1 MKTYKFAV
9 RFLQMFADMN
19 TQTTLLNSPGNDLS
33 PGMRTFYDDELL
45 DIVGPKLVHDQ
56 DAVKKPI
63 PANRGKKIQFR
74 GFSPLPK
81 VVTTLVE
88 GVTPDGGKLNM
99 YTIEAEISQY
109 GYYITVSDLLDLTHV
124 DNVIAEGLKGLG
136 DQAGVSL
143 DTVSRNVLVSG
154 TSVFYAPKLA
164 AGPGSAET
172 EVTSRKDLDTT
183 CVATV
188 DLVEQIVTEFE
199 AGNVPKF
206 DDGFYHAIIHPF
218 MKYDLMHD
226 PRWRDPHKYVD
237 TSNLYNGELGEVG
250 GVRFMASSE
259 AKIFRGDD
267 LAPDSRTLKVN
278 HGGGYSGA
286 ITGLAFDGGTVEDDA
301 LIGRKILINGV
312 SATITD
318 NTSTTLTF
326 ASTNFGSI
334 ADDAYIYPGE
344 GGKEGIS
351 VMGSIFYGKDAYAT
365 TEVEGG
371 GLETIVHQLGSGG
384 TEDPLSQRATIG
396 WKATKVTEILHPDYI
411 IRLESVATRKPNA
424 AGN

>member
-1 MKTYKFAV
+1 MKTYSIH
-9 RFLQMFADMN
+9 FLQMFADMN

-267 LAPDSRTLKVN
+267 LASDSRTLTVN
-278 HGGGYSGA
+278 HDGGYSGA

-318 NTSTTLTF
+318 NTSSTLTF

-334 ADDAYIYPGE
+334 ANDAYIYPGE

-424 AGN
+424 AAN

>member
-1 MKTYKFAV
+1 MKPIKK
-9 RFLQMFADMN
+9 FLQMFAV
-19 TQTTLLNSPGNDLS
+19 QTTEMNSPGNDLS
-33 PGMRTFYDDELL
+33 PGMRTFYDEELL

-63 PANRGKKIQFR
+63 PKNGGKKIQFR

-81 VVTTLVE
+81 AITALVE
-88 GVTPDGGKLNM
+88 GVTPDGGKLDM
-99 YTIEAEISQY
+99 YTIEAEIAQY
-109 GYYITVSDLLDLTHV
+109 GYYITVSDLLTLTHV
-124 DNVIAEGLKGLG
+124 DPIIAEGLKGLG

-154 TSVFYAPKLA
+154 TSVYYAPKLA
-164 AGPGSAET
+164 NGPGSAET
-172 EVTSRKDLDTT
+172 EVTSRKDLDGT
-183 CVATV
+183 CVITV

-218 MKYDLMHD
+218 SKYDLMHD
-226 PRWRDPHKYVD
+226 PRWRDPHQYVD
-237 TSNLYNGELGEVG
+237 TSNLYNGELGEIG

-259 AKIFRGDD
+259 SKIFRGDD
-267 LAPDSRTLKVN
+267 LASDSRTLRVN

-286 ITGLAFDGGTVEDDA
+286 ITGLAFDGGTVADDA

-312 SATITD
+312 AATITD

-351 VMGSIFYGKDAYAT
+351 VMASLFYGKDAYAT
-365 TEVEGG
+365 TEIEGG
-371 GLETIVHQLGSGG
+371 GLETIVKQLGSAG
-384 TEDPLSQRATIG
+384 TDDPLNQRASIG
-396 WKATKVTEILHPDYI
+396 WKATKVTEILHSDYI
-411 IRLESVATRKPNA
+411 IRLEHVASRKSSA
-424 AGN
+424 AAN

>member
-1 MKTYKFAV
+1 MKTYKTL
-9 RFLQMFADMN
+9 FLQMFAG
-19 TQTTLLNSPGNDLS
+19 TQTTDMNSPGNDLS
-33 PGMRTFYDDELL
+33 PGMRTFYDNELL

-63 PANRGKKIQFR
+63 PANNGKKIQFR

-81 VVTTLVE
+81 ATTALVE
-88 GVTPDGGKLNM
+88 GVTPEGGQLDM

-143 DTVSRNVLVSG
+143 DTVSRNVIAGG

-172 EVTSRKDLDTT
+172 EVTSRKDLDGT
-183 CVATV
+183 CVITV

-218 MKYDLMHD
+218 SKYDIMHD

-237 TSNLYNGELGEVG
+237 TQNLYAGELGEIA
-250 GVRFMASSE
+250 GVRFMQSSE
-259 AKIFRGDD
+259 AKIFRGED
-267 LAPDSRTLKVN
+267 LASDSRTLAVN

-286 ITGLAFDGGTVEDDA
+286 ITSLAFDGGTVADDA

-318 NTSTTLTF
+318 NTASTLTF

-334 ADDAYIYPGE
+334 SDDAVIYPGE
-344 GGKEGIS
+344 GGKQGIS

-371 GLETIVHQLGSGG
+371 GLQTIVKQLGSGG
-384 TEDPLSQRATIG
+384 TTDPLSQRASIG

-411 IRLESVATRKPNA
+411 IRLESVASRKPNA
-424 AGN
+424 PAN

>member
-1 MKTYKFAV
+1 MKTYSIH
-9 RFLQMFADMN
+9 FLQMFADMN

-109 GYYITVSDLLDLTHV
+109 GYYITASDLLDLTHV

-267 LAPDSRTLKVN
+267 LASDSRTLTVN
-278 HGGGYSGA
+278 HDGGYSGA

-318 NTSTTLTF
+318 NTSSTLTF

-334 ADDAYIYPGE
+334 ANDAYIYPGE

-424 AGN
+424 AAN

>member
-267 LAPDSRTLKVN
+267 LASDSRTLTVN

-286 ITGLAFDGGTVEDDA
+286 ITGLTFDGGTVEDDA

-424 AGN
+424 AAN

>member
-1 MKTYKFAV
+1 
-9 RFLQMFADMN
+9 
-19 TQTTLLNSPGNDLS
+19 
-33 PGMRTFYDDELL
+33 MRTFYDDELL

-267 LAPDSRTLKVN
+267 LASDSRTLTVN

-318 NTSTTLTF
+318 NTSSTLTF

-424 AGN
+424 AAN